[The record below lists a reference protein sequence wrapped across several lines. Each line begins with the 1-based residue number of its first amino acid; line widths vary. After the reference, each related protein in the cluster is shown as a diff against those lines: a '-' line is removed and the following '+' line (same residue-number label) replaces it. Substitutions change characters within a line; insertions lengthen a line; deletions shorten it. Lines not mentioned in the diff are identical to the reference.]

1 MEVMKTEYLVW
12 VSHPTDKPSALAHG
26 TISSRSGL
34 KKKEKKK
41 KRGKKKSRRRESE
54 IDRILYGLGFV
65 F

>member
-34 KKKEKKK
+34 KKGKKGKKEKEKKK
-41 KRGKKKSRRRESE
+41 RER
-54 IDRILYGLGFV
+54 DR
-65 F
+65 